1 MKKSI
6 TIEYSSGEKV
16 TAVAFPPDF
25 ARWEMTTKKPIS
37 EFSGMWDILFIA
49 HSALKREA
57 AGKTF
62 KPFDIWMESVIDIEV
77 DEADPK
83 AIPEEA

>member
-6 TIEYSSGEKV
+6 EIEYATGERV
-16 TAVAFPPDF
+16 TAVALPPDF
-25 ARWEMTTKKPIS
+25 AKWEMATKKPIS

-57 AGKTF
+57 GGKPF
-62 KPFDIWMESVIDIEV
+62 KPFDVWMESVTDLEV
-77 DEADPK
+77 DDTDPK
-83 AIPEEA
+83 AIPEEV

>member
-6 TIEYSSGEKV
+6 IIEYATGERV
-16 TAVAFPPDF
+16 TAVALPPDF
-25 ARWEMTTKKPIS
+25 AKWEQATKKPIS
-37 EFSGMWDILFIA
+37 DFNGMWDILFIS

-57 AGKTF
+57 GAKPF
-62 KPFDIWMESVIDIEV
+62 KPLDIWMESVTDVEV
-77 DEADPK
+77 EDADPK